1 MSLLQ
6 LTKVIDAVNELAL
19 KVQKLEVQVQ
29 SILNDKHNEKVTIV
43 DPMLQDYDPLRGLDL
58 VVCLTRAYR
67 TLGSASSKL
76 SSSASV
82 LERRSIFRC
91 AL

>member
-1 MSLLQ
+1 MGNYMSLLQ

-43 DPMLQDYDPLRGLDL
+43 EDPIVNKKP
-58 VVCLTRAYR
+58 
-67 TLGSASSKL
+67 TLKKSA
-76 SSSASV
+76 
-82 LERRSIFRC
+82 
-91 AL
+91 

>member
-29 SILNDKHNEKVTIV
+29 TLLNDKHSISKATIV
-43 DPMLQDYDPLRGLDL
+43 EDPIVNKKPVLKK
-58 VVCLTRAYR
+58 
-67 TLGSASSKL
+67 SA
-76 SSSASV
+76 
-82 LERRSIFRC
+82 
-91 AL
+91 